1 MNPTT
6 ATWRSGMPILAAALA
21 VLLTLLSGPAAAVNE
36 NAGTTGY
43 GFLKVGVGARPAALG
58 GAFTAVAGDLEGATW
73 NPAGLTGIGQRAAAL
88 SLTSYLV
95 DTEAGFA
102 GIAVPRGQRTWA
114 ASATYFSYG
123 QMRRTDE
130 TGQDLGSFGA
140 SDLAAAVTVAQP
152 LWNGRLSVGASLKA
166 VYSSIDSYSSDAY
179 MTDLGLL
186 LQGPISGMTLG
197 ASLSNLGFVRQ
208 GYAGGYKDSLPV
220 NLRLG
225 VAHRPAHLPLPLL
238 LVADVN
244 LPNDGDPFV
253 AVGAEVRV
261 AGGFYLRPGYSTQQT
276 GAAGEDPL
284 GLTAGVGLVIQ
295 RYRLDYAFASYPDL
309 GDVHRVSLSGG
320 F

>member
-1 MNPTT
+1 
-6 ATWRSGMPILAAALA
+6 MPILVALA
-21 VLLTLLSGPAAAVNE
+21 VLLIALLGPAHAVNE

-58 GAFTAVAGDLEGATW
+58 GAFAAVTGDVEGTAW
-73 NPAGLTGIGQRAAAL
+73 NPAGLTGVGQRVAAL

-95 DTEAGFA
+95 DTEAGFVGVA
-102 GIAVPRGQRTWA
+102 APWGRRTWA
-114 ASATYFSYG
+114 ATATYFSYG
-123 QMRRTDE
+123 QMRRTDD

-152 LWNGRLSVGASLKA
+152 LWRGRLSVGASLKA
-166 VYSSIDSYSSDAY
+166 VYSSIDTYSSDAY

-186 LQGPISGMTLG
+186 LLGPIDGMTLG
-197 ASLSNLGFVRQ
+197 ASLANLGFVRQ

-220 NLRLG
+220 HLRLG
-225 VAHRPAHLPLPLL
+225 VAHSPAHLPFPLL

-244 LPNDGDPFV
+244 LPNDGDPYV
-253 AVGAEVRV
+253 AVGAEARV
-261 AGGFYLRPGYSTQQT
+261 VGGLYLRPGYSTQQV

-295 RYRLDYAFASYPDL
+295 RYRFDYAFASYPDL
-309 GDVHRVSLSGG
+309 GDVHRISLCGG